1 MIGEDVAMPKTC
13 DTHMSVTDP
22 EPGPPL
28 LVKDDGYGIGV
39 GFRYGEPQG
48 REGSTVWCLYGVY
61 QAAVAQT
68 SGPLAV
74 AVRPDTPGPGLRFG
88 DAR

>member
-1 MIGEDVAMPKTC
+1 MVVKEHETLSLSPT
-13 DTHMSVTDP
+13 
-22 EPGPPL
+22 L
-28 LVKDDGYGIGV
+28 FVKDDGYGIGV

-48 REGSTVWCLYGVY
+48 REGPTVWCLYGVY

-88 DAR
+88 DVR